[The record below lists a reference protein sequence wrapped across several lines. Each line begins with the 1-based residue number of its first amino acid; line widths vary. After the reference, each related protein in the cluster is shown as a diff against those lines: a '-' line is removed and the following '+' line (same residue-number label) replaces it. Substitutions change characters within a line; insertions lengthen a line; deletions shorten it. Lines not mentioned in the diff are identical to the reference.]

1 MAKNED
7 LFIKSQTALNNIN
20 SLWVEKYRPV
30 SVNELAASTDIIR
43 FVNKAVETNDIVN
56 ILLYGKPGTGKN
68 SIVNIL
74 KKNMDANFLVI
85 NASEE
90 RGIDVIRE
98 KVQNFATTLAWGN
111 KLKIVVLNEADGL
124 NYIAQDSLR
133 ELMETASRTCRFI
146 FTCNYISKIA
156 EPIRSRC
163 IEMELSPKPIEIA
176 KRLVAIFMTEGATFE
191 EDFIP
196 MLIKKYGVD
205 VRKMIN
211 ESQRIYGLYNTLST
225 SVIDVG
231 TNQRYTEFLD
241 NVFACKSPK
250 KIADLSKQMIFDEDI
265 YQTLWKYV
273 IEKYDNADA
282 VLAVGEWSYKSKS
295 MADKD
300 LAFVCCVFV
309 LQDIIAYKK

>member
-7 LFIKSQTALNNIN
+7 LFIKSQIALNNIN

-30 SVNELAASTDIIR
+30 SVNELAASSDIIR

-56 ILLYGKPGTGKN
+56 VLLYGKPGTGKN

-176 KRLVAIFMTEGATFE
+176 KRLVAIFMTEGAAFE

-300 LAFVCCVFV
+300 LAFVCCIFV
-309 LQDIIAYKK
+309 LQDIISYKK